1 MEQESQMIQGTVLA
15 VIYQNPENGYCVLK
29 VRTEQGEA
37 VTVVGVIPMCVV
49 GERLAIVGRWTRHQ
63 SFGQQFEAEFL
74 ERLMPET
81 TSEILAFL
89 SSRAV
94 KGIGPKMAEKIVSR
108 FGEKSLNVLEQDPM
122 QLTQI
127 PGISEKKAQEMSESF
142 QKQSGIRR
150 LIEFLTIYHLPAQLA
165 VRLYRAYGELAQEA
179 LHDDPYLLTDSYYRA
194 DFSQVDAFAIALGV
208 SADDERRVEA
218 GILFELSY
226 NLGAG
231 HTFIPQ
237 DKLRTATCAL
247 LDLDGE
253 MIDAGMLRLQEQ
265 GRMELSQIAGLTACY
280 LPELYE
286 AETYVCR
293 RILSMADGE
302 YPEPGRIDD
311 LVAEL
316 LGALSGQAH
325 RCEYDG
331 LTPVPGERFCHV
343 PVTHRVTLGR
353 IVALLRSFRAQP
365 ETLLLPDM
373 PAGSLEKKLYSTYL
387 SYLPQEKIAFPL
399 QMNADARGSFTELLK
414 TRNCGQF
421 SVNITKPGVTKGQHW
436 HNSKWEFFIV
446 VAGHGLIRERRL
458 DSDEVLEFEVSG
470 ERIEAVHMLPGYTHS
485 ITNLSDTDTLVTVMW
500 ANECFDPNRPD
511 TYFEEV

>member
-1 MEQESQMIQGTVLA
+1 MLQTLRKNKVVKNAGWIIAGKVANKLLA
-15 VIYQNPENGYCVLK
+15 F
-29 VRTEQGEA
+29 
-37 VTVVGVIPMCVV
+37 VVGVFAARYLGPGNYGLINYAAAYATFFASLCTLGINSILVKNFVDHPEQE
-49 GERLAIVGRWTRHQ
+49 GETIGTTLLLRAVSSLLSALAIVG
-63 SFGQQFEAEFL
+63 
-74 ERLMPET
+74 
-81 TSEILAFL
+81 
-89 SSRAV
+89 
-94 KGIGPKMAEKIVSR
+94 IVSVVDK
-108 FGEKSLNVLEQDPM
+108 GEPLTVAVVALYSIGLVFQVFDTLNYW
-122 QLTQI
+122 
-127 PGISEKKAQEMSESF
+127 F
-142 QKQSGIRR
+142 QSRLQSK
-150 LIEFLTIYHLPAQLA
+150 Y
-165 VRLYRAYGELAQEA
+165 
-179 LHDDPYLLTDSYYRA
+179 S
-194 DFSQVDAFAIALGV
+194 AIAELVSYAAMSAYKIILLALGK
-208 SADDERRVEA
+208 SVEWFA
-218 GILFELSY
+218 
-226 NLGAG
+226 
-231 HTFIPQ
+231 
-237 DKLRTATCAL
+237 
-247 LDLDGE
+247 
-253 MIDAGMLRLQEQ
+253 
-265 GRMELSQIAGLTACY
+265 
-280 LPELYE
+280 
-286 AETYVCR
+286 
-293 RILSMADGE
+293 
-302 YPEPGRIDD
+302 
-311 LVAEL
+311 VAS
-316 LGALSGQAH
+316 ALSGQAH

-331 LTPVPGERFCHV
+331 LMPVPGERFCHV

-387 SYLPQEKIAFPL
+387 SYLPQEKVAFPL